1 MNNNAINESPA
12 APINVTPAENQEIDN
27 KMSNIEWTY
36 NEKNNDFLLR
46 FCYIDKENII
56 IRIEIL
62 MTNTISYKND
72 MYAYSFKG
80 KNIIE
85 DLEYEKNL
93 DAFTAL
99 TLLFENNSPL
109 GKIIEK
115 KPEEE
120 FLLIIT
126 RQKNEKKNTY
136 TFTLKKQICNDNK
149 FFYKNIEKKI
159 KQIKQKIED
168 KYNEFIKENED
179 LKKRNDTLK
188 KELEVIRQINDKLG
202 KENET
207 ISTNLKKLEE
217 KQVEAISQLKVLQE
231 DDNDEQN
238 E

>member
-12 APINVTPAENQEIDN
+12 APIINVTPAENQEIDN
-27 KMSNIEWTY
+27 KISNIEWTY

-46 FCYIDKENII
+46 FCYIDKRNII

-62 MTNTISYKND
+62 MTNTISDKNE

-80 KNIIE
+80 KDIIE
-85 DLEYEKNL
+85 DLEYNRNL
-93 DAFTAL
+93 DAFTTL
-99 TLLFENNSPL
+99 TLLFENNTPL
-109 GKIIEK
+109 GEINK
-115 KPEEE
+115 KYEEE
-120 FLLIIT
+120 FGLIIT
-126 RQKNEKKNTY
+126 KKTGNY
-136 TFTLKKQICNDNK
+136 KLVLKKQICNDKK
-149 FFYKNIEKKI
+149 FFNMNIKKKI

-179 LKKRNDTLK
+179 LKKRNDNLK